1 MKIAVIQMVS
11 GSDVQMNLQRAR
23 GLLES
28 AASQGAELAVL
39 PEYFCLMGQT
49 DVDKLAIGELFG
61 SGPLQQ
67 FLSGIARDLGL
78 WLVGGTLPL
87 TESGQGQGV
96 RNKPETDRVSNSSL
110 VFSPEGAFVARYNKI
125 HLFRFDNGRERYDE
139 SLVLT
144 AGQEPVSF
152 DLPSKDGHTWRI
164 GLSVCYDLRFAE
176 LYRAYAQA
184 GAHLLLVPSAF
195 TYTTGHDHW
204 EVLLRARAIENLAF
218 VAAAAQGGLHD
229 NQRRTWGHAMTIDP
243 WGKVL
248 GQHDTG
254 EGVVVSELDFADLTA
269 CRTRLPA
276 LQHRVLGLS

>member
-11 GSDVQMNLQRAR
+11 GSDVQVNVQRAR
-23 GLLES
+23 SLLES

-49 DVDKLAIGELFG
+49 DADKLAIGEPFG

-67 FLSGIARDLGL
+67 FLADCARDLGL
-78 WLVGGTLPL
+78 WVVGGTLPL
-87 TESGQGQGV
+87 TDGQAA
-96 RNKPETDRVSNSSL
+96 PMSTDTSDARRVSNSSL
-110 VFSPEGAFVARYNKI
+110 VFSPDGACVARYNKI

-164 GLSVCYDLRFAE
+164 GLSVCYDLRFSE
-176 LYRAYAQA
+176 LYRSYSHR

-195 TYTTGHDHW
+195 TYTTGRDHW

-229 NQRRTWGHAMTIDP
+229 NQRRTWGHAMAIDP

-248 GQHDTG
+248 AQHDTG
-254 EGVVVSELDFADLTA
+254 EAVVVSELDFAELSA

-276 LQHRVLGLS
+276 LNHRVLGLN